1 MSSNEKYFM
10 TYHQQVERI
19 DVYSQIDI
27 IESQRVKFNETII
40 SKRLL
45 FHLHFLRE
53 IHVSY
58 TNVQTIA
65 FKKIQSDNIISCA

>member
-1 MSSNEKYFM
+1 M
-10 TYHQQVERI
+10 TYHQQIERI

-27 IESQRVKFNETII
+27 AESQWIKFNEMII

-45 FHLHFLRE
+45 LHLHFFRE

-65 FKKIQSDNIISCA
+65 FKKI

>member
-1 MSSNEKYFM
+1 M

-19 DVYSQIDI
+19 NVYSQIDI
-27 IESQRVKFNETII
+27 AESQRVKFNETII

-45 FHLHFLRE
+45 LRLHFLRE

-65 FKKIQSDNIISCA
+65 FKKIQSDNIISCM

>member
-1 MSSNEKYFM
+1 M

-40 SKRLL
+40 SERLL
-45 FHLHFLRE
+45 LRLHFLRE

-65 FKKIQSDNIISCA
+65 FKKTQNDNIISCA